1 MTMNRLPPGAERI
14 LALLEGATAERVLEA
29 AAEIAAIGE
38 LPLVGLVIEDAELLS
53 SAGLPFAREI
63 GPISGQSRPLS
74 AAAVEARMRAENER
88 LRARLVEIARRHN
101 VVAELEIGRGKP
113 VQTVLARL
121 GPTDMLVGR
130 RPGGLERPF
139 GLVERVLVVARCTV
153 LVTGTPASALAGHG
167 APMVVVDD
175 IANAD
180 RLVAVAAELARGR
193 YRTVA
198 LLVDPTRTGAAA
210 ARRAAVRLA
219 DYGLQALPIELPG
232 LDAATVLRAVRRERS
247 TLLCVAHDSA
257 LLAGAE
263 GERLT
268 GDDDVTLVVVP

>member
-1 MTMNRLPPGAERI
+1 MARLPPGAERI
-14 LALLEGATAERVLEA
+14 LALLEGATAEGVLEA
-29 AAEIAAIGE
+29 AAEIAAIGG

-101 VVAELEIGRGKP
+101 VVAELQIGRGRP

-130 RPGGLERPF
+130 RAGGLERPF
-139 GLVERVLVVARCTV
+139 ALVERVLVVARCTV
-153 LVTGTPASALAGHG
+153 LVTGTPAPVLAGHG
-167 APMVVVDD
+167 APMVVVED

-193 YRTVA
+193 YRAIA
-198 LLVDPTRTGAAA
+198 LLVDPTRTSAAA